1 MDGVWVPLKGGIR
14 RYRELLGAQEMQ
26 QYMGVLEEVVRKGID
41 DGSFAANIN
50 VRVFRNMFLGG
61 FTHMVIR
68 WVFLSNGMS

>member
-1 MDGVWVPLKGGIR
+1 
-14 RYRELLGAQEMQ
+14 MQ
-26 QYMGVLEEVVRKGID
+26 QYMGVLEEVVREGID

-61 FTHMVIR
+61 FNHMVTR